1 MIELL
6 AGVAFGMAGG
16 AYLKDKMSGSSA
28 GKSSNINA
36 DLNALSDENE
46 KLRKRYKDAER
57 QVEDLLAEVEK
68 LRRNSKSSDDDK
80 EDLEDDLADAKAK
93 IKKLSLQNEEL
104 MRKIAEYKEVC
115 ASYEAKLNLK

>member
-1 MIELL
+1 
-6 AGVAFGMAGG
+6 MAGG
-16 AYLKDKMSGSSA
+16 AYLKDKMAGSSA

-46 KLRKRYKDAER
+46 KLRKRNKDAER

-68 LRRNSKSSDDDK
+68 LRRNSKSSDDD
-80 EDLEDDLADAKAK
+80 KAK